1 VVGTYII
8 LRTQINPQFDLNKTK
23 LMNKYKQL
31 WETPVGDP
39 KNAENDEIVV
49 GRAV

>member
-1 VVGTYII
+1 
-8 LRTQINPQFDLNKTK
+8 
-23 LMNKYKQL
+23 MNKYKQL